1 MNILQKVKQNLL
13 QFMAEVKIWWEK
25 EQICQREVA
34 RDALSLQK
42 ESKVNFWLKCSI
54 KEIVIEVTEIIECK
68 NHEQVFHASN
78 LLENIHRLKRP
89 SIMKAISYHGF
100 QF

>member
-42 ESKVNFWLKCSI
+42 ESKVNF
-54 KEIVIEVTEIIECK
+54 
-68 NHEQVFHASN
+68 
-78 LLENIHRLKRP
+78 
-89 SIMKAISYHGF
+89 
-100 QF
+100 